1 MKKCITLLLTI
12 TLALYHPTAA
22 SAAVPTDATIVE
34 TFEDGSYI
42 ETVIEEATSAS
53 SARSTTSTVSGK
65 KTNTY
70 RNSEG
75 SALWSV
81 TVTGTFTYNGSSATC
96 TKSTVSATSYNSN
109 WKISSSSASKSGATA
124 KATVSAKRYADG
136 TYIRTMTQSVS
147 LTCSQNGTLS

>member
-53 SARSTTSTVSGK
+53 SA
-65 KTNTY
+65 
-70 RNSEG
+70 
-75 SALWSV
+75 
-81 TVTGTFTYNGSSATC
+81 
-96 TKSTVSATSYNSN
+96 
-109 WKISSSSASKSGATA
+109 SKSGATA

-147 LTCSQNGTLS
+147 LTCSKNGTLS

>member
-1 MKKCITLLLTI
+1 MKKCMILLLTI
-12 TLALYHPTAA
+12 TLAFCHPSIAT
-22 SAAVPTDATIVE
+22 AAVPTDATIVK

-42 ETVIEEATSAS
+42 ETVIKKTASAS
-53 SARSTTSTVSGK
+53 SARSTTSTITGK

-70 RNSEG
+70 KNSAG
-75 SALWSV
+75 NAVWSV

-96 TKSTVSATSYNSN
+96 TSSTVSATSYNSN

-147 LTCSQNGTLS
+147 LTCSKNGTLS